1 MNMKRIASV
10 LLGFC
15 VMVSALCGCS
25 ADKTDVS
32 GLGNGWEPVSKME
45 LKYAKEFGVDYYEG
59 GFKLITLGDGSR
71 FLVVPEGKDAP
82 KGIPGDIT
90 PIYQPV
96 ENIYLAATSA
106 MCLFDAMDRLDAIKL
121 SGTKA
126 EGWYIENARKAME
139 NGDII
144 YAGKYSEPD
153 YELILD
159 NNCPLAIEST
169 MIGHASEVKEKL
181 EKLGIPV
188 LVDQSSR
195 EKHPLGRGEWIK
207 LYASILNEEETAEE
221 LFSEQVSYLE
231 AIPEGVSTGKTVAF
245 FYINSSGFVVARKSG
260 DYVSKMIDLAGG
272 KYVFDDLGDPEKD
285 TSTVTIE
292 METFYETAKDAD
304 FVIYN
309 STIGGEINT
318 MEEFLS
324 LNDLLVNF
332 KAVKD
337 GNVWC
342 TNENMFQETMQLGQ
356 MISDFNAIFT
366 NDSAKLENVKY
377 LHRLK

>member
-1 MNMKRIASV
+1 MKKAASV
-10 LLGFC
+10 LLTFC
-15 VMVSALCGCS
+15 VVISVMCGCT
-25 ADKTDVS
+25 AEKAEVS
-32 GLGNGWEPVSKME
+32 GLGNGWEPVETME
-45 LKYAKEFGVDYYEG
+45 LKYAKEFGVDYYQDG
-59 GFKLITLGDGSR
+59 YKLITLGDGSR
-71 FLVVPEGKDAP
+71 FLVVPEGKDVP
-82 KGIPGDIT
+82 KGISGDIT

-139 NGDII
+139 NGEII

-153 YELILD
+153 YELILE

-181 EKLGIPV
+181 EKLGVPV
-188 LVDQSSR
+188 LTDQSSR
-195 EKHPLGRGEWIK
+195 EKHPLARGEWIK
-207 LYASILNEEETAEE
+207 LYSALLNEEEKADE

-231 AIPEGVSTGKTVAF
+231 ALPENVDTGKTVAF
-245 FYINSSGFVVARKSG
+245 FYINSSGYVVARKSG
-260 DYVSKMIDLAGG
+260 DYVSKMIELAGG
-272 KYVFDDLGDPEKD
+272 KYVFDNLGDPEKD
-285 TSTVTIE
+285 TSTVNVE

-318 MEEFLS
+318 MEEFLA
-324 LNDLLVNF
+324 LNDLLKNF
-332 KAVKD
+332 KAVEN

-342 TNENMFQETMQLGQ
+342 TSKNMFQETMQLGQ
-356 MISDFNAIFT
+356 MISDFNKIFT
-366 NDSAKLENVKY
+366 NDGGEPEGVEY
-377 LHRLK
+377 LHKLK

>member
-82 KGIPGDIT
+82 KGISGDIT

>member
-1 MNMKRIASV
+1 MKRTASV
-10 LLGFC
+10 LLTFFLAVS
-15 VMVSALCGCS
+15 VMCGCAAEKS
-25 ADKTDVS
+25 EVS
-32 GLGNGWEPVSKME
+32 GLGNGWEPAGTME
-45 LKYAKEFGVDYYEG
+45 LKYAEEFGVDYYEDG
-59 GFKLITLGDGSR
+59 YKLITLGDGSR
-71 FLVVPEGKDAP
+71 FLVVPEGRDVP
-82 KGIPGDIT
+82 KGISGDIT

-139 NGDII
+139 NGEII

-153 YELILD
+153 YELILE

-181 EKLGIPV
+181 EKLGVPV
-188 LVDQSSR
+188 LTDQSSR
-195 EKHPLGRGEWIK
+195 EKHPLARGEWIK
-207 LYASILNEEETAEE
+207 LYSALLNEEEKADE

-231 AIPEGVSTGKTVAF
+231 ALPENVDTGKTVAF
-245 FYINSSGFVVARKSG
+245 FYINSSGYVVARKSG
-260 DYVSKMIDLAGG
+260 DYVSKMIELAGG
-272 KYVFDDLGDPEKD
+272 KYVFDNLGDPEKD
-285 TSTVTIE
+285 TSTVNVE

-318 MEEFLS
+318 MEEFLA
-324 LNDLLVNF
+324 LNDLLKNF
-332 KAVKD
+332 KAVEN

-342 TNENMFQETMQLGQ
+342 TSKNMFQETMQLGQ
-356 MISDFNAIFT
+356 MISDFNKIFT
-366 NDSAKLENVKY
+366 NDGAEPEGVEY
-377 LHRLK
+377 LHKLK